1 MDLQNYL
8 IFNKSLSYIFLIHVS
23 NSRTIQGKF
32 HEVVKYINF
41 YSNMELLQPCVI
53 MCNKRGVSVFKI
65 NDWGPSIN
73 DVSSK
78 IFRFY
83 FTPPPPLLSF
93 LVEICLKCESPLKQ
107 NVTNSHQLLP
117 LTEGISCL
125 LQAQFARKYTQCSFT

>member
-83 FTPPPPLLSF
+83 FNPPPPLLSF
-93 LVEICLKCESPLKQ
+93 LVEICLKCESPLK
-107 NVTNSHQLLP
+107 
-117 LTEGISCL
+117 
-125 LQAQFARKYTQCSFT
+125 